1 MVDKI
6 IRYDSEQVPGVWRT
20 RACYVAD
27 NMDGYS
33 HLSQADGIAQLME
46 RLQPELI
53 VSKVYMDAY
62 AHKNVGGRTSVPD
75 ARRKLMDELQKGL
88 LLLDYTGHGGPA
100 AWSDEQILTQADIV
114 RLSSPAGLD
123 HCDL

>member
-1 MVDKI
+1 MDKI

-33 HLSQADGIAQLME
+33 HLWEADRIAQLME
-46 RLQPELI
+46 RLQPELM

-62 AHKNVGGRTSVPD
+62 AHKNVGAVSYTHLDVYKR
-75 ARRKLMDELQKGL
+75 QL
-88 LLLDYTGHGGPA
+88 LLRATTTVSVG
-100 AWSDEQILTQADIV
+100 
-114 RLSSPAGLD
+114 R
-123 HCDL
+123 